1 MNDAVLGSVDKPSPL
16 VEEIAR
22 LRAEVERLQGRVE
35 ELDSLAHRDTL
46 TPLANRR
53 GLVRELE
60 TMIAR
65 RTRHGIE
72 AALLF
77 IDLNDLKQLNDRF
90 GHGAGDAALVHV
102 AKALMAGTRGNDCA
116 ARIGGDEYCVLLDH
130 ANEQA
135 AIDTAKRLIEAI
147 AAADFRFQDHPLPL
161 SVAIGYTMVEPGDTP
176 EVALARADRAM
187 YRVKSAA

>member
-1 MNDAVLGSVDKPSPL
+1 MNDAVLGSVDNPSPL

-65 RTRHGIE
+65 RARHGIE

-102 AKALMAGTRGNDCA
+102 AKALIEGTRGNDCA

-130 ANEQA
+130 AGEQA
-135 AIDTAKRLIEAI
+135 AVDTAERLIASI

-161 SVAIGYTMVEPGDTP
+161 SVAIGYTLVEPGDTP
-176 EVALARADRAM
+176 DAALARADRAM